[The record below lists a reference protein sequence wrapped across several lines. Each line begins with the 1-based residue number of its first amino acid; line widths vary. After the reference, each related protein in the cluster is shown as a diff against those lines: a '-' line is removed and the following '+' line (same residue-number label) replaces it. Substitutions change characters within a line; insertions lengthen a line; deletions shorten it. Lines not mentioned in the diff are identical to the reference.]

1 MAENGKATGNGAVI
15 SEKPYIMDHWYE
27 FSHGECRKQRLRYV
41 TREEAERF
49 VESYLE
55 LGDTTRIRLS
65 KDSQYSGKPTVIKVW
80 EK

>member
-1 MAENGKATGNGAVI
+1 MI
-15 SEKPYIMDHWYE
+15 PDKPFIVDRWYE
-27 FSHGECRKQRLRYV
+27 FSYGECRRQRLRYG
-41 TREEAERF
+41 TREEAERSA
-49 VESYLE
+49 ESYLE